1 MTRPDI
7 AVVGG
12 GLLGR
17 FLAWRSS
24 RAGARVVLYD
34 AASSRG
40 EDSAAWVAAGM
51 IAPTTEA
58 IDADAQIASMG
69 THSLSLWPQWLA
81 ELPVPVFY
89 RDPGTLLLWHREDAG
104 EAVRAQTM
112 FASRQSHAT
121 VKRLEGAELGELEP
135 GLGTRFSQ
143 ALYIP
148 GEAQL
153 DNRAVLEAVAI
164 ALEQS
169 GVECH
174 WRTLVSDGTL
184 PDAGLVVD
192 CRGTG
197 AKRDWPKLRGVRG
210 EIMRLHAPEIEL
222 RRMLRLLHARY
233 PVYIVPRAEG
243 ILVVGATCI
252 EGDDRSPVSVRGALE
267 LLTSAY
273 SVLPALA
280 EARILEFNTQVRPAL
295 PDNLPALR
303 FDHERKVLYV
313 NGLYRH
319 GFLLTPTVV
328 EEVLALL
335 SVQESSAPVGRWP
348 CLHQNLPV
356 LPNLMPARST
366 TKSDEKENLKC
377 HTLMSARKTP
387 ATSIST
393 MKIMAWESRWFS
405 SMSIH

>member
-17 FLAWRSS
+17 CLAWRAS

-58 IDADAQIASMG
+58 IDADSQIASMG
-69 THSLSLWPQWLA
+69 EHSLTLWPRWLA
-81 ELPVPVFY
+81 ELPLPVFY
-89 RDPGTLLLWHREDAG
+89 REHGTLLLWHRENSG
-104 EAVRAQTM
+104 EAVRAQRII
-112 FASRQSHAT
+112 ALRQSDAT
-121 VKRLEGAELGELEP
+121 VKRLERRQVGDLEP
-135 GLGTRFSQ
+135 ALGTRFSE
-143 ALYIP
+143 ALQIP
-148 GEAQL
+148 NEAQV
-153 DNRAVLEAVAI
+153 DNRELLKAVAI
-164 ALEQS
+164 ALEEA

-174 WRTLVSDGTL
+174 WETVIANGTL
-184 PDAGLVVD
+184 PPAGIVVN

-197 AKRDWPKLRGVRG
+197 AKRDWPQLRGIRG
-210 EIMRLHAPEIEL
+210 EIMRLYAPEIEL
-222 RRMLRLLHARY
+222 HHMLRLLHPRY

-243 ILVVGATCI
+243 KLVVGATCI

-267 LLTSAY
+267 LLSSAY

-280 EARILEFNTQVRPAL
+280 EARILEFNAQVRPAL
-295 PDNLPALR
+295 PDNLPAFH

-313 NGLYRH
+313 TGLYRH

-335 SVQESSAPVGRWP
+335 SVQESSAPIGCWP
-348 CLHQNLPV
+348 CLRQNLPV
-356 LPNLMPARST
+356 TTLPAVHGEAAICLS
-366 TKSDEKENLKC
+366 
-377 HTLMSARKTP
+377 
-387 ATSIST
+387 
-393 MKIMAWESRWFS
+393 
-405 SMSIH
+405 

>member
-17 FLAWRSS
+17 CLAWRAS

-34 AASSRG
+34 AASSKG
-40 EDSAAWVAAGM
+40 ENSAAWVAAGM

-58 IDADAQIASMG
+58 IDADPQIASMG
-69 THSLSLWPQWLA
+69 RHSLSFWPQWLA

-89 RDPGTLLLWHREDAG
+89 RDDGTLLLWHRENSG
-104 EAVRAQTM
+104 EAVRAQRM
-112 FASRQSHAT
+112 LASRQSHAT
-121 VKRLEGAELGELEP
+121 VKHLEGVQVGELEP
-135 GLGTRFSQ
+135 CLGTRFSQ

-148 GEAQL
+148 GEACL
-153 DNRAVLEAVAI
+153 DNRAALEAVAI

-169 GVECH
+169 DTECH
-174 WRTLVSDGTL
+174 WRTFVSDGTL
-184 PDAGLVVD
+184 PDAGVVVD

-197 AKRDWPKLRGVRG
+197 AKSAWPQLRGVRG
-210 EIMRLHAPEIEL
+210 EIMRLDAPEIEL
-222 RRMLRLLHARY
+222 HHMLRLLHPRY
-233 PVYIVPRAEG
+233 PVYIVPRPEG
-243 ILVVGATCI
+243 RIVIGATCI
-252 EGDDRSPVSVRGALE
+252 EADDRSTVSVRGALE

-295 PDNLPALR
+295 PNNLPALH
-303 FDHERKVLYV
+303 FDHERKVLHV

-335 SVQESSAPVGRWP
+335 SLQESPAPVGRWP
-348 CLHQNLPV
+348 CLRQDLRV
-356 LPNLMPARST
+356 T
-366 TKSDEKENLKC
+366 T
-377 HTLMSARKTP
+377 SAAVQSEVP
-387 ATSIST
+387 ICLS
-393 MKIMAWESRWFS
+393 
-405 SMSIH
+405 